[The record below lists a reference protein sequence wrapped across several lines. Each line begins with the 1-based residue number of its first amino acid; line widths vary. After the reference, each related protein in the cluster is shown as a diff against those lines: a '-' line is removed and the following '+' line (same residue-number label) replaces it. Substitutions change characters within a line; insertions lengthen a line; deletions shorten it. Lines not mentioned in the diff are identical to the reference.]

1 MICKANKNII
11 YDGKLVLVGEEIDV
25 PEKVFKASVKGTL
38 TPIEKPVDNINAFIG
53 NKEIPSGIVQNN
65 NIDDSKFTPVT
76 ALVKKALSGE
86 KPYINTL
93 NRDLLNEY
101 ATNLGVEI
109 VEKKADLFNLVVE
122 AVKSNGNDND

>member
-11 YDGKLVLVGEEIDV
+11 YDGKLVLIGEEIDV

-38 TPIEKPVDNINAFIG
+38 TPIEKPVDNVNAFIS
-53 NKEIPSGIVQNN
+53 NKENPSGIVQNN
-65 NIDDSKFTPVT
+65 NIDDSKFTPIT

-101 ATNLGVEI
+101 ATTLGVEI
-109 VEKKADLFNLVVE
+109 VEKKSDLFNLVVE